1 MAVAR
6 TVLTTAM
13 ISVFPKDV
21 RSALFSNSFTYQLN
35 VNPFQLRYG
44 FEVVALNEFAITTEI
59 GRKRNRYTAKQNIL
73 ANTAFSFVLLFL
85 FISYTPNE
93 SMSPPS
99 FW

>member
-59 GRKRNRYTAKQNIL
+59 GRKRNRSGKNRPERPTTEKGVKGGQ
-73 ANTAFSFVLLFL
+73 
-85 FISYTPNE
+85 E
-93 SMSPPS
+93 DEE
-99 FW
+99 